1 MVQQFSLLVST
12 TYDNL
17 WGPRASDSTTT
28 QSHSS
33 STSSCLDTK
42 PLNKV
47 SRFPLRTTPLGCE
60 PHFLIELFQTWEWWE
75 LLLLGLANHPSNT

>member
-33 STSSCLDTK
+33 STSSCLDSE
-42 PLNKV
+42 PLNNY
-47 SRFPLRTTPLGCE
+47 SRFPVGTTPIGCE
-60 PHFLIELFQTWEWWE
+60 PHFSDSSFFSNLEMVGIALI
-75 LLLLGLANHPSNT
+75 GAS